1 MAIRKKAVT
10 AAVNAVSTKAT
21 KPAESST
28 TQDWDK
34 LLINSTE
41 DSSDSSSPEKKY
53 VNYMGK
59 DRLLREAPGW
69 GSCKGK
75 VVQFVIYGSDEDG
88 NPLPDLPKTRF
99 GSLADVEYMEK
110 RYPLNKGYFVNDQNC
125 KNGRHRINVYKIH
138 ICGVRDVVEEVEQHV
153 LTV

>member
-1 MAIRKKAVT
+1 MAIKKTTVV
-10 AAVNAVSTKAT
+10 AAVSKAT
-21 KPAESST
+21 KAKAESSST
-28 TQDWDK
+28 KDQDWDK

-53 VNYMGK
+53 VSFMGK

-69 GSCKGK
+69 GEAKGRI
-75 VVQFVIYGSDEDG
+75 VQFVIYGSDENG

-99 GSLADVEYMEK
+99 GTLADVEYYEK
-110 RYPLNKGYFVNDQNC
+110 KYPLSKGYFVNDQNC

-138 ICGVRDVVEEVEQHV
+138 ICGVRNVVEEVE
-153 LTV
+153 